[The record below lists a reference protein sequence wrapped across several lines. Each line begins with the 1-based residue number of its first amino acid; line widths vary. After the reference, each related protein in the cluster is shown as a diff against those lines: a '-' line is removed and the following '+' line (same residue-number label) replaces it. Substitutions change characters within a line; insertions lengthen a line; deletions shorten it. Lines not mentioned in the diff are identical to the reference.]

1 MLELPAFTS
10 YRSLMMYTATKSFEK
25 FWQPKSVKDEKKNVD
40 NAVPKST
47 AYKQNG
53 RVRFSRNGNRID

>member
-1 MLELPAFTS
+1 MKLPAFTS
-10 YRSLMMYTATKSFEK
+10 CRSVRMYTATKSFERFRK
-25 FWQPKSVKDEKKNVD
+25 PKSVEVEKKSVD

-47 AYKQNG
+47 AYVKRNG